1 MYGDELDLR
10 NLIGGADQ
18 PRDTRQALEAARHAA
33 NAGPAEV
40 VKALFMVCALQQQQI
55 EALELAVGALDA
67 AETDNIRARA
77 RRLKEARDRGLMTG
91 GV

>member
-33 NAGPAEV
+33 NVGPAEV
-40 VKALFMVCALQQQQI
+40 VKALFMVC
-55 EALELAVGALDA
+55 EALELAVGVQDA
-67 AETDNIRARA
+67 TETDNIRARA